1 MFVII
6 SIFSPRTPN
15 KIVQILV
22 LVIRQRNKVIEETD
36 QKRQG
41 DESDLEDDAQKKLTP
56 SVAAISQF
64 LDYCK

>member
-1 MFVII
+1 
-6 SIFSPRTPN
+6 
-15 KIVQILV
+15 V
-22 LVIRQRNKVIEETD
+22 LVIRQRNKIIEETD

-56 SVAAISQF
+56 SVAAITQF